1 MKKSAKGVA
10 TSSNVAKSESKNAAS
25 TGRKVSNNQ
34 TTKGAKG
41 RNNNDDQQK
50 NAAIMEKIGKSSI
63 KSLLVSAF
71 AVPEWSGAAALRA
84 ALLPLV
90 ESGQMKVEQ
99 YEKAVAAAARA
110 AGVPVPVCSLA
121 RLLAVARRHRS
132 QLREIGINF
141 DNMLSYYRAAGAGS
155 GVVSFRWKLSKT
167 LVCAT
172 SEINEFV
179 YISSVAGTTSQ
190 LVTGLLSFAV
200 FEQFNAEKKTARNE
214 DVEYIR
220 TCLAGVFRAAGR
232 LGWSDDD
239 VMIEYKSIK
248 PVTAASD
255 DKAIK
260 RIHKNLDSLAKQL
273 AAVDAELLTLL
284 PSLGADG
291 VVTATALPAVLP
303 AGCRVARIRKLFN
316 SDRQR
321 LADGVRT
328 LQFMLSR
335 C

>member
-1 MKKSAKGVA
+1 MKTTTNSAKSTKKV
-10 TSSNVAKSESKNAAS
+10 NENAAS
-25 TGRKVSNNQ
+25 GRKVTNNT

-50 NAAIMEKIGKSSI
+50 NAAIMDKIGKSSI

-110 AGVPVPVCSLA
+110 AGVPVPICSLP

-132 QLREIGINF
+132 QLSEIGINF
-141 DNMLSYYRAAGAGS
+141 DNMLSYYRAAGAGA

-167 LVCAT
+167 LVCA
-172 SEINEFV
+172 SSAVGDYV
-179 YISSVAGTTSQ
+179 YLSNVTGTPSQ

-200 FEQFNAEKKTARNE
+200 LEQFNEEKKIARNE
-214 DVEYIR
+214 DIEYIR
-220 TCLAGVFRAAGR
+220 MCLAGVYRAAGR

-239 VMIEYKSIK
+239 VSKEYKGIK
-248 PVTAASD
+248 PVTAAND

-260 RIHKNLDSLAKQL
+260 RMRKNLDSLTKQL
-273 AAVDAELLTLL
+273 AAVDSELLTLL
-284 PSLGADG
+284 PSLGAGG
-291 VVTATALPAVLP
+291 VVTAAALPAVLP
-303 AGCRVARIRKLFN
+303 AGCRAARIRKLFN

-328 LQFMLSR
+328 LRYMLSR